1 MLKALTSEANLASSP
16 MMTSTSSRGE
26 LGWGN
31 ETERER
37 ERETAERG
45 REGRKREGR
54 ETVCVGEYTS

>member
-37 ERETAERG
+37 EREGNSRERKRG
-45 REGRKREGR
+45 EGRK
-54 ETVCVGEYTS
+54 TVCVGENTS